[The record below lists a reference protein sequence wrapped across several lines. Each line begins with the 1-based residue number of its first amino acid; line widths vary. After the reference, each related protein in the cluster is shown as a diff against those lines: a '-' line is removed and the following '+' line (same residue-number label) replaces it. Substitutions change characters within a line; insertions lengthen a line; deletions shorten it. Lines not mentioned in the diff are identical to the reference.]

1 MYIYIHIRYNIQYV
15 VSFHFFQA
23 RVEDDLYIYEAFSY
37 PQSTIDNHLK
47 LRFKKIQHD
56 LILREKR
63 TKSRKKDPEEFQ
75 KDDKVVGKMR
85 YFKDVAGYSG
95 VFICGAYP
103 HWIFIT
109 SRGSLRIHPMGIDGP
124 VWCFSEFHNVN
135 CPHGFLYFN
144 KMVMQIY
151 IQWNCVNQMLYSSNY
166 LWISD
171 IWLQLLLQKVI
182 GTKHIQ
188 FR

>member
-1 MYIYIHIRYNIQYV
+1 MSEVNTCTDYWLSDINY
-15 VSFHFFQA
+15 FQA

-37 PQSTIDNHLK
+37 PQSSIDNHLK

-63 TKSRKKDPEEFQ
+63 SKSKKKDPEEFQ
-75 KDDKVVGKMR
+75 KEEKKVGKMR

-95 VFICGAYP
+95 VFVCGAYP
-103 HWIFIT
+103 HWIFVT

-124 VWCFSEFHNVN
+124 VWCFSEFHNIN

-144 KMVMQIY
+144 KMVFY
-151 IQWNCVNQMLYSSNY
+151 IHVHVHV
-166 LWISD
+166 
-171 IWLQLLLQKVI
+171 LL
-182 GTKHIQ
+182 
-188 FR
+188 